1 MSLLLKP
8 MLCFSTFD
16 SDRNA
21 RYGYKVIHN
30 DDLFVVV
37 VPSSLIHVWTLW
49 PCELQH
55 MRLSCPLSPRVWS
68 NSCPLSQW
76 FHPTISSSVVPFSPS
91 HQSFLASGSFP
102 VRVRLLFSSSCQ
114 SSGASASTSVLPM
127 IIQHW
132 LPLGLA
138 VFFLFYWKLII
149 LQYYGGFCHTLTWIS
164 HGYTCV
170 PHLETPSHLPPYP
183 IPQGHPSA
191 PALSTLSHT
200 LNLDWQS
207 ISYMIIYIFQCY
219 SLRSSHPCLLP
230 QNPKVFTFVSLLLS
244 HI

>member
-114 SSGASASTSVLPM
+114 SSGASASASTSVLPM

-138 VFFLFYWKLII
+138 VFFLFYFI
-149 LQYYGGFCHTLTWIS
+149 GS
-164 HGYTCV
+164 
-170 PHLETPSHLPPYP
+170 
-183 IPQGHPSA
+183 
-191 PALSTLSHT
+191 
-200 LNLDWQS
+200 
-207 ISYMIIYIFQCY
+207 
-219 SLRSSHPCLLP
+219 
-230 QNPKVFTFVSLLLS
+230 
-244 HI
+244 